1 MRMPD
6 KKVEKAL
13 MGKDKHRVLLFGKRT
28 FGPKRLTNIESNLW
42 YVDQIRFPDE
52 HKKWK
57 DLSSYTLVILDYS
70 TFYSTD
76 EEIFST
82 DEEIVHPK
90 EIFEKQMI
98 KALTRGTSFCIL
110 HYDEDV
116 PEYNKSNPQEGWM
129 SKEDARKYR
138 QLQVGFRWLNE
149 FSIRP
154 FRHYEPIMK
163 GQLKRNEFK
172 GYIENWGTSKIVF
185 KSYGKGSYS
194 DIIYQLDEDFALA
207 FTLNFRAGKLI
218 YMPCQRN
225 FYQLEVLTDTFRTL
239 IDSLITYLA
248 KIRIEP
254 PKWANVPIFSKEEK
268 LVKEKADLEY
278 KLEKKREELNIFNSA
293 KQLLFQSEY
302 GLEEALPR
310 FLSEQCGI
318 LTKREETY
326 LEDFWLLDDNKE
338 RIAICEVKSYNKGF
352 KKTGLFNLYN
362 HRDEYNLGDTFPAI
376 LFVNANLNAVSWEQK
391 NKPID
396 KQDYRKATDK
406 HILIVRIEDLLFA
419 WQALKEGV
427 ITANQLLNIFR
438 KEVGWLRFRKDSSWE
453 ILK

>member
-6 KKVEKAL
+6 KKIEKAL
-13 MGKDKHRVLLFGKRT
+13 MGKDKHRVLLFGERT
-28 FGPKRLTNIESNLW
+28 FGSKKLTNIESNLW
-42 YVDQIRFPDE
+42 HVDQICFPDE
-52 HKKWK
+52 HKWE

-70 TFYSTD
+70 TFYYSTN
-76 EEIFST
+76 
-82 DEEIVHPK
+82 EEIVRCK
-90 EIFEKQMI
+90 EIFEKQMR
-98 KALTRGTSFCIL
+98 KALDGGTSFCIL

-116 PEYNKSNPQEGWM
+116 PGDEYDFREGRRM
-129 SKEDARKYR
+129 KKEDVRKYR
-138 QLQVGFRWLNE
+138 KLQIGFRWLNDR
-149 FSIRP
+149 SIRP
-154 FRHYEPIMK
+154 FRYDEPIID

-172 GYIENWGTSKIVF
+172 RYIDNWGASKMGFVF
-185 KSYGKGSYS
+185 YRKGSYS
-194 DIIYQLDEDFALA
+194 DIIYKKFNENVALA
-207 FTLNFRAGKLI
+207 FTLDFKPGKLI

-225 FYQLEVLTDTFRTL
+225 FSHLEVLTDTFRTL
-239 IDSLITYLA
+239 IDSLITYLT

-278 KLEKKREELNIFNSA
+278 KLKKKQEELDIFNSA

-318 LTKREETY
+318 LTKREERY
-326 LEDFWLLDDNKE
+326 KEDFWLLDDNEE

-352 KKTGLFNLYN
+352 KKTGLFNLYT
-362 HRDEYNLGDTFPAI
+362 HRDEYNNLSDTFPAI
-376 LFVNANLNAVSWEQK
+376 LFVNANLNAASWEQK
-391 NKPID
+391 NRPIN
-396 KQDYRKATDK
+396 KQDYKEAADK

-419 WQALKEGV
+419 WQALKDKA
-427 ITANQLLNIFR
+427 ITKNRLLDIF
-438 KEVGWLRFRKDSSWE
+438 KNEIGWLKFEKDKTWE

>member
-1 MRMPD
+1 MPD

-28 FGPKRLTNIESNLW
+28 FGPKMLKNIESDLW
-42 YVDQIRFPDE
+42 EVDQIRFPDDRE
-52 HKKWK
+52 KWK

-76 EEIFST
+76 G
-82 DEEIVHPK
+82 EIVHLK

-116 PEYNKSNPQEGWM
+116 PEEDKSNPQKGWM
-129 SKEDARKYR
+129 SKEDVRKYR

-154 FRHYEPIMK
+154 IRYYEPIMK

-172 GYIENWGTSKIVF
+172 RYIDNWGASKMAF

-207 FTLNFRAGKLI
+207 FTLNFRAGKLF

-225 FYQLEVLTDTFRTL
+225 FDQLEVLSDTFHTL
-239 IDSLITYLA
+239 IDSLITYLT
-248 KIRIEP
+248 KIRIKP
-254 PKWANVPIFSKEEK
+254 PKWANIPIFNEEERLAKEE
-268 LVKEKADLEY
+268 ADLEH
-278 KLEKKREELNIFNSA
+278 KLKKKREKLNIFSSA

-310 FLSEQCGI
+310 FLSKQCGV
-318 LTKREETY
+318 LTKREEAY
-326 LEDFWLLDDNKE
+326 MEDFWLLNDNEEKVV
-338 RIAICEVKSYNKGF
+338 ICEVKSYNKGF
-352 KKTGLFNLYN
+352 KKPGYL
-362 HRDEYNLGDTFPAI
+362 TFTIIVMSIISAI
-376 LFVNANLNAVSWEQK
+376 LSPQFYL
-391 NKPID
+391 
-396 KQDYRKATDK
+396 
-406 HILIVRIEDLLFA
+406 
-419 WQALKEGV
+419 
-427 ITANQLLNIFR
+427 
-438 KEVGWLRFRKDSSWE
+438 
-453 ILK
+453 

>member
-28 FGPKRLTNIESNLW
+28 FGPKKLTNIESNLW
-42 YVDQIRFPDE
+42 HVDQICFPDVD
-52 HKKWK
+52 KKLEY
-57 DLSSYTLVILDYS
+57 LSNYTLVILDYS

-76 EEIFST
+76 K
-82 DEEIVHPK
+82 EIVRCK
-90 EIFEKQMI
+90 EIFEKQMAN
-98 KALTRGTSFCIL
+98 ALSRGTSFCIL

-116 PEYNKSNPQEGWM
+116 PGDEYDHREGLRM
-129 SKEDARKYR
+129 SKKDVRKYR
-138 QLQVGFRWLNE
+138 QLQIGFRWLND

-154 FRHYEPIMK
+154 FRHDEPIIK
-163 GQLKRNEFK
+163 GQLERNEFK
-172 GYIENWGTSKIVF
+172 RYIDNWGASKMF
-185 KSYGKGSYS
+185 FEPYEGGSYS
-194 DIIYQLDEDFALA
+194 DIIYKLKDFALA
-207 FTLNFRAGKLI
+207 FTLDFKPGKLI

-254 PKWANVPIFSKEEK
+254 PKWANVPIFNEEER
-268 LVKEKADLEY
+268 LVKEKADLEH
-278 KLEKKREELNIFNSA
+278 KLKKKHEELNIFSSA

-318 LTKREETY
+318 LAKREEAY
-326 LEDFWLLDDNKE
+326 MEDFWLLNDNEEKVV
-338 RIAICEVKSYNKGF
+338 ICEVKSYNKGF

-362 HRDEYNLGDTFPAI
+362 HRDEYNLGDTFPAV
-376 LFVNANLNAVSWEQK
+376 LFVNANLNAAFWEQK
-391 NKPID
+391 SKPID
-396 KQDYRKATDK
+396 KQDYKEAADK

-419 WQALKEGV
+419 WQALKERV

-438 KEVGWLRFRKDSSWE
+438 KEVGWLRFRRDSSWE